1 MVGRA
6 RGGRWSEETVM
17 SFDTGQDEGVLQG
30 LRRRRV
36 MRVVAAYVA
45 ICVGGVSAGSLLFDL
60 LAAPD
65 WAFRALLGASALGF
79 PVTVV
84 LAWTYDVTPEGIV
97 RTPEQPPPELPG
109 DPAPP
114 WVWRVAVAGGVLLA
128 ILVWI
133 LRNSLG

>member
-1 MVGRA
+1 
-6 RGGRWSEETVM
+6 M

-36 MRVVAAYVA
+36 LRVVAAYLAV
-45 ICVGGVSAGSLLFDL
+45 CLGGLCAGSLLFDL
-60 LAAPD
+60 LVAPD

-97 RTPEQPPPELPG
+97 RTPEQPPAESPG
-109 DPAPP
+109 DPAPA
-114 WVWRVAVAGGVLLA
+114 WVWRVAAAAGVLLA

-133 LRNSLG
+133 LRNSLA